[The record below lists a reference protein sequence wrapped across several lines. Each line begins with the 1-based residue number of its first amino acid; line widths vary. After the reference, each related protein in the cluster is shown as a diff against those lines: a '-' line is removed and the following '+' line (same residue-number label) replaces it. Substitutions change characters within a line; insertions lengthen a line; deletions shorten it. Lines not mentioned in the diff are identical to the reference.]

1 MSISVLVVVYNQS
14 LDDIACLDAALAA
27 PQVSQVVVC
36 DNSTI
41 ANDNEARAAERGVT
55 YVSMGGN
62 KGLPVAYNAGV
73 DRCCGDVVCV
83 FDDDTTVGADYFE
96 AVEALWE
103 SDGAWDIA
111 LPLVM
116 AGEDVLSP
124 STFDG
129 LRSRP
134 FSDAGEIADARDIS
148 GINSGMAVRRE
159 AYSKV
164 RYCEDLFLDLVDH
177 RFLQDAKERGL
188 RIVYLE
194 GPVLCQSYSLESD
207 DADAALARLR
217 IFSRDA
223 RAFYSGSLARV
234 VYCRAMLLARRA
246 KLAVRYRS
254 PRFLWSS

>member
-14 LDDIACLDAALAA
+14 LDDIVCLGAALAA

-41 ANDNEARAAERGVT
+41 ANDNEVRAAERGVT

-62 KGLPVAYNAGV
+62 AGLSVAYNKGV
-73 DRCCGDVVCV
+73 ERCDGDVVCV
-83 FDDDTTVGADYFE
+83 FDDDTAVGADYFE
-96 AVEALWE
+96 AVAALEE
-103 SDGAWDIA
+103 SPEAWDIA

-129 LRSRP
+129 LWSRP
-134 FSDAGEIADARDIS
+134 FLDAGEIAGARDIS
-148 GINSGMAVRRE
+148 GINSGMVVRRE
-159 AYSKV
+159 AYSKA

-177 RFLQDAKERGL
+177 RFLQDAKESGL

-194 GPVLCQSYSLESD
+194 GPVLRQSYSLESD

-234 VYCRAMLLARRA
+234 VYCRAMLLARRV